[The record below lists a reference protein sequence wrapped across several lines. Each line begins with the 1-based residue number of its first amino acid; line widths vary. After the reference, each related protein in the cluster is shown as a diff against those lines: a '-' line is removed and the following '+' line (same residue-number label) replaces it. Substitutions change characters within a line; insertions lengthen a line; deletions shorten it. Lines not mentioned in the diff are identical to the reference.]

1 MSEADR
7 NKALMRRFYEELWSE
22 GNLEAIPELVARR
35 MTISGIDV
43 VRVAGGRISE
53 LPYAEQM
60 LELMQRLGAVPDS
73 AASSAGRG
81 GR

>member
-1 MSEADR
+1 
-7 NKALMRRFYEELWSE
+7 
-22 GNLEAIPELVARR
+22 
-35 MTISGIDV
+35 
-43 VRVAGGRISE
+43 
-53 LPYAEQM
+53 M